1 MEKLMFK
8 LVVLPL
14 GLAVAWSSGA
24 VAGQSRII
32 GGEAASEGAW
42 PWIVSLENRDISDS
56 PYFASFC
63 GGSLIASDWVL
74 TAAHCAVEVTTD
86 NLQVRVGG
94 YDLSST
100 ATAGTAVAV
109 DRILVHPGYNPA
121 TYNQDLALLH
131 LATPQSGQ
139 TLAPISYS
147 AMNSLA
153 AGTSLTVM
161 GWGATRAT
169 SPYDYPDI
177 LRQVTVP
184 LIADSV
190 CQSSYPG
197 EISENMFCAGVMT
210 GGKDSCY
217 GDSGGPIIQG
227 NDADSA
233 LQVGVVSWGD
243 GCAVAGSPGVY
254 TRLAN
259 YLDWLTQHES
269 HLSMDT
275 YTDLGYLPVG
285 YSGSGVVNVV
295 NNGSSAAAL
304 ESVALDDHS
313 ALSIASNG
321 CSSSVA
327 AGSECAISLT
337 LNSNSSGAVS
347 DTVRAIDPVTS
358 FELQSVVSATFLDQV
373 SLSNVPASSN
383 WYTGGDSSWQD
394 GASVDNR
401 QPLVAG
407 SGINDS
413 ESVLQSVIT
422 GPATVSFDWSIS
434 SGTAETVLAY
444 RVDGVTQ
451 SSTTSGSWQ
460 TRSFNVAEGTHLLE
474 WALTKS
480 DAAPTQAEARVAN
493 ISLLSTP
500 DDDGDTSSGSSGG
513 GSLGWLSCLALLGL
527 WRGRR
532 P

>member
-1 MEKLMFK
+1 MEKRMFK
-8 LVVLPL
+8 FMVFPL
-14 GLAVAWSSGA
+14 GLAVAWSSGTI
-24 VAGQSRII
+24 AGQSRII

-86 NLQVRVGG
+86 NLQVRIGG

-100 ATAGTAVAV
+100 TTAGTAVAV
-109 DRILVHPGYNPA
+109 DRILVHPGYNPT
-121 TYNQDLALLH
+121 TYDQDLALLH
-131 LATPQSGQ
+131 LATSQSGQ

-161 GWGATRAT
+161 GWGATRSTA
-169 SPYDYPDI
+169 PYEYPYI

-190 CQSSYPG
+190 CQTSYPG
-197 EISENMFCAGVMT
+197 EISENMFCAGVMA

-227 NDADSA
+227 SDAASA

-259 YLDWLTQHES
+259 YLDWLSQHES

-295 NNGSSAAAL
+295 NNGSSAATL
-304 ESVALDDHS
+304 ESVTLDNH
-313 ALSIASNG
+313 AAVSIASNG

-327 AGSECAISLT
+327 AGSECAISLS
-337 LNSNSSGAVS
+337 LNSSSSGAVS
-347 DTVRAIDPVTS
+347 DTVHAIDPVTS

-373 SLSNVPASSN
+373 SLSNAPTTSH
-383 WYTGGDSSWQD
+383 WYTGGDSNWQD

-407 SGINDS
+407 SGVTDS

-422 GPATVSFDWSIS
+422 GPTTVSFDWSIS
-434 SGTAETVLAY
+434 SGTAATVLAY
-444 RVDGVTQ
+444 RVDGITQ

-460 TRSFNVAEGTHLLE
+460 TKSFNVGEGTHLLE
-474 WALTKS
+474 WVLTKS
-480 DAAPTQAEARVAN
+480 DAAPLQAEARVAN
-493 ISLLSTP
+493 ISLSSTP
-500 DDDGDTSSGSSGG
+500 DDDGDSDGGSSGG
-513 GSLGWLSCLALLGL
+513 GSLGWLSCLALFGL
-527 WRGRR
+527 WRARR
-532 P
+532 S

>member
-1 MEKLMFK
+1 MEKGMFK

-32 GGEAASEGAW
+32 GGEAATEGAW
-42 PWIVSLENRDISDS
+42 PWMVSLENRDISDS

-74 TAAHCAVEVTTD
+74 TAAHCAVEVTTT
-86 NLQVRVGG
+86 NLQVRIGG
-94 YDLSST
+94 YDLSSA

-121 TYNQDLALLH
+121 TYDQDLALLH
-131 LATPQSGQ
+131 LVTPQSSQ

-169 SPYDYPDI
+169 MPYDYPDI

-184 LIADSV
+184 LVADSV

-217 GDSGGPIIQG
+217 GDSGGPLIQG
-227 NDADSA
+227 DNAGSA

-269 HLSMDT
+269 HLSMNT

-285 YSGSGVVNVV
+285 YSGSGVINVV
-295 NNGSSAAAL
+295 NNGSSAATL
-304 ESVALDDHS
+304 ESVTLDNHS
-313 ALSIASNG
+313 AVSIASNG
-321 CSSSVA
+321 CSSTVA
-327 AGSECAISLT
+327 AGSACAISLALT
-337 LNSNSSGAVS
+337 SSSSGGVS

-358 FELQSVVSATFLDQV
+358 FELQSVVSATFLDQA
-373 SLSNVPASSN
+373 SLSNAPASSN
-383 WYTGGDSSWQD
+383 WYTGGDSYWQD

-407 SGINDS
+407 SGVNDS
-413 ESVLQSVIT
+413 ESVLQTVIT

-434 SGTAETVLAY
+434 GGDATTVLAY
-444 RVDGVTQ
+444 RIDGIAQ
-451 SSTTSGSWQ
+451 SSTTSSSWQ
-460 TRSFNVAEGTHLLE
+460 TKSFEIGVGTHLLE
-474 WALTKS
+474 LTLTKS
-480 DAAPTQAEARVAN
+480 DAAPIQAEARVAN
-493 ISLLSTP
+493 ISVTSPTG
-500 DDDGDTSSGSSGG
+500 DDDTSSGSSGG
-513 GSLGWLSCLALLGL
+513 GSLGWLSCLALFGM

-532 P
+532 S

>member
-1 MEKLMFK
+1 M
-8 LVVLPL
+8 
-14 GLAVAWSSGA
+14 
-24 VAGQSRII
+24 
-32 GGEAASEGAW
+32 
-42 PWIVSLENRDISDS
+42 
-56 PYFASFC
+56 
-63 GGSLIASDWVL
+63 
-74 TAAHCAVEVTTD
+74 
-86 NLQVRVGG
+86 
-94 YDLSST
+94 
-100 ATAGTAVAV
+100 
-109 DRILVHPGYNPA
+109 
-121 TYNQDLALLH
+121 
-131 LATPQSGQ
+131 
-139 TLAPISYS
+139 
-147 AMNSLA
+147 
-153 AGTSLTVM
+153 
-161 GWGATRAT
+161 
-169 SPYDYPDI
+169 
-177 LRQVTVP
+177 
-184 LIADSV
+184 
-190 CQSSYPG
+190 
-197 EISENMFCAGVMT
+197 
-210 GGKDSCY
+210 
-217 GDSGGPIIQG
+217 
-227 NDADSA
+227 
-233 LQVGVVSWGD
+233 
-243 GCAVAGSPGVY
+243 
-254 TRLAN
+254 
-259 YLDWLTQHES
+259 
-269 HLSMDT
+269 
-275 YTDLGYLPVG
+275 G

-347 DTVRAIDPVTS
+347 DTVRAIDSVTS
-358 FELQSVVSATFLDQV
+358 FELQSVVSATFLDQA

-493 ISLLSTP
+493 ISLSSTP

>member
-1 MEKLMFK
+1 MEKGMFK

-32 GGEAASEGAW
+32 GGETATEGAW
-42 PWIVSLENRDISDS
+42 PWMVSLENRDISDS
-56 PYFASFC
+56 PFFASFC

-74 TAAHCAVEVTTD
+74 TAAHCAVEVTTK

-94 YDLSST
+94 YDLSSA

-121 TYNQDLALLH
+121 TYDQDLALLH
-131 LATPQSGQ
+131 LVTPQSSQ

-147 AMNSLA
+147 GMNNLA

-169 SPYDYPDI
+169 TPYDYPYV

-184 LIADSV
+184 LIADSL

-197 EISENMFCAGVMT
+197 EISENMFCAGAMA

-227 NDADSA
+227 NNADSA

-259 YLDWLTQHES
+259 YLDWLEQHES

-285 YSGSGVVNVV
+285 YSGSGVINVV
-295 NNGSSAAAL
+295 NNGSSAATL
-304 ESVALDDHS
+304 ENVTLDNHAAVS
-313 ALSIASNG
+313 LASNG
-321 CSSSVA
+321 CSSAVA
-327 AGSECAISLT
+327 AGSACAISLS
-337 LNSNSSGAVS
+337 LNSSSSGAVS

-358 FELQSVVSATFLDQV
+358 FELQSVVSATFLDQA
-373 SLSNVPASSN
+373 SLSNAPATSN
-383 WYTGGDSSWQD
+383 WYTGGDSNWQD

-407 SGINDS
+407 SGFTDS

-434 SGTAETVLAY
+434 SGNATTVLAY
-444 RVDGVTQ
+444 RVDGVAL
-451 SSTTSGSWQ
+451 SSTSSTSWQ
-460 TRSFNVAEGTHLLE
+460 TKSFNVGAGTHLLE
-474 WALTKS
+474 WVLTKS
-480 DAAPTQAEARVAN
+480 DAAPTQAEARVAS
-493 ISLLSTP
+493 ISVSSTT
-500 DDDGDTSSGSSGG
+500 DDDDDSSSGSSGG
-513 GSLGWLSCLALLGL
+513 GSLGWLSCLALFGL

-532 P
+532 S